1 MNDRKNMKQSIQ
13 YASYTNQGG
22 REINE
27 DSIGCFQ
34 NGINS
39 CFVLCDGLG
48 GHGMGDL
55 ASSLVVDVFKDQFF
69 KTDDVVNFLGQT
81 FSASQDILMA
91 EQKRMSA
98 GRKMKTTAT
107 ALVTDDR
114 TAYIGHIGDSRVYVF
129 NKNKVQKRTLDHS
142 IPQMLAISKEIK
154 ESEIRNHPDRN
165 ILLRVLGV
173 EWEETMYELMVPI
186 QLKKCQAFLLC
197 SDGFWELIEEKTMCE
212 LLKRSSSAEEWLD
225 SMVAVVKANGIGKN
239 MDNNSAIAVWC

>member
-1 MNDRKNMKQSIQ
+1 MKQSIQ
-13 YASYTNQGG
+13 YASYTDQGG

-34 NGINS
+34 NGINR

-55 ASSLVVDVFKDQFF
+55 ASSLVVDVFKDQFY

-81 FSASQDILMA
+81 FTASQDILMA

-129 NKNKVQKRTLDHS
+129 NKNKVQK
-142 IPQMLAISKEIK
+142 
-154 ESEIRNHPDRN
+154 
-165 ILLRVLGV
+165 
-173 EWEETMYELMVPI
+173 
-186 QLKKCQAFLLC
+186 
-197 SDGFWELIEEKTMCE
+197 
-212 LLKRSSSAEEWLD
+212 
-225 SMVAVVKANGIGKN
+225 
-239 MDNNSAIAVWC
+239 